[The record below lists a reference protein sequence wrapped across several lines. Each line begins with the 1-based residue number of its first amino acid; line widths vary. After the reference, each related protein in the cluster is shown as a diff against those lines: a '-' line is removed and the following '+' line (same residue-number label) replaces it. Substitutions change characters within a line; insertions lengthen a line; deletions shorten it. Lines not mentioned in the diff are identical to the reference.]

1 MNLNNLG
8 SCSLLKLHLFLEKQE
23 EAKSQ
28 LQSVA
33 TVHVFLKHL
42 TSTTFLLVQWK

>member
-1 MNLNNLG
+1 MNLNNFITFTFTI
-8 SCSLLKLHLFLEKQE
+8 HLFLEKQE
-23 EAKSQ
+23 EPKNQ

-33 TVHVFLKHL
+33 IVHVFLKHL